1 MQIKEEKKSYSF
13 NNLNK
18 LQGKKYSN
26 YNLATCVRG
35 SQRLILSV
43 FWNSLKYSGYV
54 WNVKIGRLLAIF
66 IPKKK
71 KTKESFWWMTQ
82 FIMWFLTTD

>member
-1 MQIKEEKKSYSF
+1 MLKEKKLYANQGREKKSYSF

-26 YNLATCVRG
+26 DNLATRVRG

-43 FWNSLKYSGYV
+43 F
-54 WNVKIGRLLAIF
+54 
-66 IPKKK
+66 
-71 KTKESFWWMTQ
+71 
-82 FIMWFLTTD
+82 